1 MAVSVLSVTVT
12 HAQQV
17 TATTSS
23 KKLTNIVTTESG
35 NVVGVVNNG
44 MKSWLGVPY
53 AADPT
58 GELRW
63 RPPQPATPWE
73 GVLTADTR
81 PVCPQNNASVDKTKS
96 IGSEDHCLELDIHIA
111 EGVTNAK
118 TVLVFIHGGR
128 HDWGFTWKYPPSLA
142 RLSAADDPADGVVTV
157 NIAYRL
163 AGLGYMAM
171 PELSKES
178 PHGTS
183 GNYGLLDQI
192 AALKWIRVCGAR
204 IVYTYLCI

>member
-1 MAVSVLSVTVT
+1 MAVSLLSATVT
-12 HAQQV
+12 HSQ
-17 TATTSS
+17 TGPNIS
-23 KKLTNIVTTESG
+23 KKLTGIVATESG
-35 NVVGVVNNG
+35 NVVGVINDG
-44 MKSWLGVPY
+44 IKSWLGVPY

-58 GELRW
+58 GDLRW

-73 GVLTADTR
+73 GVMTADTR
-81 PVCPQNNASVDKTKS
+81 PVCPQNNAFVDKTKS
-96 IGSEDHCLELDIHIA
+96 IGSEDHCLELDIHVA

-128 HDWGFTWKYPPSLA
+128 GDYGFTWQYKPSLA
-142 RLSAADDPADGVVTV
+142 RLSAASNPADGVVTV
-157 NIAYRL
+157 NIAFRL

-192 AALKWIRVCGAR
+192 AALKWIKVC
-204 IVYTYLCI
+204 L